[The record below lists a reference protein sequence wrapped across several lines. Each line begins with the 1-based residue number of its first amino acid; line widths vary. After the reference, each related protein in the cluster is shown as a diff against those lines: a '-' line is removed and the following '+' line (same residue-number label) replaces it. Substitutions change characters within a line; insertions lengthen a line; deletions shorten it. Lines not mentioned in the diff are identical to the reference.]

1 MSIERCMQILTMS
14 MVSKPIV
21 SSTWPL
27 NVYDLSWLMKQH
39 VVIKTDVSNILV
51 LKDNFEDDS
60 QKMTESAVHIGVPAE

>member
-1 MSIERCMQILTMS
+1 MS

>member
-1 MSIERCMQILTMS
+1 
-14 MVSKPIV
+14 
-21 SSTWPL
+21 
-27 NVYDLSWLMKQH
+27 MKQH

>member
-1 MSIERCMQILTMS
+1 MQILTMS